1 MPVVRVKEGVW
12 EETGLGIEGAP
23 SIETLALVSCA
34 AVVGLST
41 PLLLGSFG
49 KLKGG

>member
-1 MPVVRVKEGVW
+1 MVWGKEGAW
-12 EETGLGIEGAP
+12 EEIGLGIEGAP

-41 PLLLGSFG
+41 PPLLKFVGELDGV
-49 KLKGG
+49 